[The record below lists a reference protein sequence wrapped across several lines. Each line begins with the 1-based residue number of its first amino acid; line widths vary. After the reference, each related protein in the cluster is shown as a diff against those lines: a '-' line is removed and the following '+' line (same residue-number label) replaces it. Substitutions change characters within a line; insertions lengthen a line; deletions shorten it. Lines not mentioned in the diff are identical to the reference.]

1 MELIL
6 KVLALDDA
14 QIGILELSDDRLE
27 DGRDEGA
34 TEVAIKTIGIYLE
47 GSFVFGCAPTS
58 LRFPSLS
65 VTKVPRFLMIISV
78 ALIVFPFQ
86 FQ

>member
-1 MELIL
+1 MELVL

-34 TEVAIKTIGIYLE
+34 TEVAIKAIGIYLE
-47 GSFVFGCAPTS
+47 GCHKSGEVLSEGLELSKGSWQVTSFLQLVY
-58 LRFPSLS
+58 LRQRGLP
-65 VTKVPRFLMIISV
+65 
-78 ALIVFPFQ
+78 
-86 FQ
+86 